1 MDPNQTPNPPA
12 AGAILPQWAVIALTA
27 LVGLAGVVLAVSQTV
42 AMPAWV
48 PAVAGGIT
56 GIGAMFGIMSPGVRR
71 LTPQPPPSNVVTL
84 EQAAAELRKG
94 PPAP

>member
-71 LTPQPPPSNVVTL
+71 AVVSPPSNVVTL

>member
-1 MDPNQTPNPPA
+1 MNETPKPA
-12 AGAILPQWAVIALTA
+12 QGAILPQWAVVALTA

-42 AMPAWV
+42 EMPKWV
-48 PAVAGGIT
+48 PAVAGAIT

-71 LTPQPPPSNVVTL
+71 APVVDGEVTKPVTTL
-84 EQAAAELRKG
+84 EQAAETLRKG

>member
-1 MDPNQTPNPPA
+1 MNPSNEPSPPA

-48 PAVAGGIT
+48 PAVAGGVT

-71 LTPQPPPSNVVTL
+71 LGAPTSPPVTTL
-84 EQAAAELRKG
+84 EQAAETLRKG
-94 PPAP
+94 PPES